1 MKRDLFTIGQIAER
15 FGVPTWQVRR
25 LFQRDLLPPAKR
37 LGVYRVFG
45 EEDLT
50 AIEAALDKAGYIAR
64 SEATTTTG
72 A

>member
-25 LFQRDLLPPAKR
+25 LFQRALLPPAKR

-45 EEDLT
+45 EDDLKT
-50 AIEAALDKAGYIAR
+50 IESALEKAGYSAR
-64 SEATTTTG
+64 SEATKAVG